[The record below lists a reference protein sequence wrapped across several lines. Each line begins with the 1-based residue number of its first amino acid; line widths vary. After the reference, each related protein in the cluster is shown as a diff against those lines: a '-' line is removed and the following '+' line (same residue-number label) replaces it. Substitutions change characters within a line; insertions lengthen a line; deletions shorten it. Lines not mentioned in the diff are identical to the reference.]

1 MKSSSDLKTMLASI
15 HRKSYPAYKD
25 LRGIY
30 SFGDYTLSIDHV
42 QGDPFAAPSSLS
54 IKIPLK
60 TAGFPSHYYREK
72 HTRIALQDY
81 LNRQFEQQVYHFSYK
96 AKGSCKSGLIS
107 VSRCGQEIL
116 DRT

>member
-72 HTRIALQDY
+72 HTRIAL
-81 LNRQFEQQVYHFSYK
+81 
-96 AKGSCKSGLIS
+96 
-107 VSRCGQEIL
+107 
-116 DRT
+116 